1 MPETEREQRA
11 LVVGLGIS
19 GVAAVRL
26 LLAQGFQV
34 AVSDRRPKAELE
46 EILADLVRAG
56 ISEIETAGHSEAFF
70 DNRDLI
76 VVSPGV
82 PLALPVFTRPHEQG
96 CEIIGE
102 VELAARFSAAE
113 LLALTGTNGKTTTV
127 SLLGEIFT
135 AAEKNVFVGGNL
147 GRPAV
152 EMVDSGC
159 ETAILEL
166 SSFQL
171 ESVSTFK
178 PRVAIILNLTPDHQD
193 RYVDSDAY
201 LAAKTRISQ
210 AQGRDD
216 VLILNYDDANLR
228 AFGAE
233 LKSRRQTGENLPEIL
248 FFSVTETLA
257 GNGASWITDR
267 IEIKAE
273 TLNGQPL
280 LVELKAPVIKLPG
293 SHNRA
298 NYLAAL
304 LTALICELD
313 SETVLKSMGNFA
325 GISHRLEF
333 VGSRNGV
340 DYYNDS
346 KATNIDAVI
355 KAVSSFEKPLLLL
368 LGGYDKGADFSLLT
382 EHLQNNNVRQLI
394 PFGQAA
400 TEIKRQLSQY
410 AQDFQAANLESAL
423 RQAETLAEPGEVV
436 ILAPGCASFDEFVN
450 YEARGDRFRELV
462 KRGGE

>member
-1 MPETEREQRA
+1 MPDTEREERA

-19 GVAAVRL
+19 GVAAARL
-26 LLAQGFQV
+26 LRAQGFQV
-34 AVSDRRPKAELE
+34 AVSDCRSRAELE
-46 EILADLVRAG
+46 EILSDLVPAG
-56 ISEIETAGHSEAFF
+56 IREIETGGHSAEFF

-82 PLALPVFTRPHEQG
+82 PLALPVFAGARESG

-102 VELAARFSAAE
+102 VELAARFSNTE
-113 LLALTGTNGKTTTV
+113 LLGLTGTNGKTTTV

-135 AAEKNVFVGGNL
+135 AAGKNIFVGGNL

-171 ESVSTFK
+171 ESVSYFK
-178 PRVAIILNLTPDHQD
+178 PRIAIILNLTPDHQD
-193 RYVDSDAY
+193 RYADSQAY
-201 LAAKTRISQ
+201 LAAKTRICQ
-210 AQGRDD
+210 AQGSDD
-216 VLILNYDDANLR
+216 VLILNYDDLNLR
-228 AFGAE
+228 AFAAE
-233 LKSRRQTGENLPEIL
+233 LEKRRQAGEKLPEVI
-248 FFSVTETLA
+248 FFSVREPLSEK
-257 GNGASWITDR
+257 GASWIADQ
-267 IEIKAE
+267 IVIKAA
-273 TLNGQPL
+273 TLNGEQ
-280 LVELKAPVIKLPG
+280 LKAELEAPPIKLPG
-293 SHNRA
+293 VHNRA

-313 SETVLKSMGNFA
+313 QETVFQALSNFA
-325 GISHRLEF
+325 GIPHRLEF

-368 LGGYDKGADFSLLT
+368 LGGYDKGADFSLLA
-382 EHLQNNNVRQLI
+382 EALQNNDVRQVI
-394 PFGQAA
+394 AFGQAA
-400 TEIKRQLSQY
+400 GEIKRQLPQFVG
-410 AQDFQAANLESAL
+410 DIQAANLASAL
-423 RQAETLAEPGEVV
+423 VQAETLAQPGEVV

-450 YEARGDRFRELV
+450 YEKRGDRFRELV
-462 KRGGE
+462 EMRRG

>member
-1 MPETEREQRA
+1 MLDTERQERA

-19 GVAAVRL
+19 GVAAARL

-34 AVSDRRPKAELE
+34 AVSDLRPQAEMEGILAEL
-46 EILADLVRAG
+46 IPAG
-56 ISEIETAGHSEAFF
+56 ISEIETAGHSAAFF

-82 PLALPVFTRPHEQG
+82 PLALPVFTRPRERG

-102 VELAARFSAAE
+102 VELAARFSKAE

-135 AAEKNVFVGGNL
+135 AAGKNVFVGGNL

-171 ESVSTFK
+171 ESVSSFK

-193 RYVDSDAY
+193 RYADREAY
-201 LAAKTRISQ
+201 QAAKTRICQ

-216 VLILNYDDANLR
+216 VLILNYDDLNLR
-228 AFGAE
+228 AFAAE
-233 LKSRRQTGENLPEIL
+233 LKSRRQAGENLPEVI
-248 FFSVTETLA
+248 FFSVSEPLA
-257 GNGASWITDR
+257 ENGASWIADKIVIR
-267 IEIKAE
+267 AK
-273 TLNGQPL
+273 TLSRQPL
-280 LVELKAPVIKLPG
+280 SAELKAPPIKLPG
-293 SHNRA
+293 AHNRA

-313 SETVLKSMGNFA
+313 QETVFQALSDFA
-325 GISHRLEF
+325 GIPHRLEF

-368 LGGYDKGADFSLLT
+368 LGGYDKGADFSLLR
-382 EHLQNNNVRQLI
+382 EPLQNHNVRQLI
-394 PFGQAA
+394 AFGQAA
-400 TEIKRQLSQY
+400 AEIKRQLPQY
-410 AQDFQAANLESAL
+410 TQNFPAANLESAL
-423 RQAETLAEPGEVV
+423 RQAENLAKPGEVI

-450 YEARGDRFRELV
+450 YEKRGDRFRELV
-462 KRGGE
+462 KMGGE